1 MKKENKEN
9 KSLRSE
15 NCVDKKEDYSNTTI
29 VNKSEDYN
37 NILDADKKEE
47 YNGKC
52 CVNEKKII
60 IYLIVLALVLIFYS
74 LFFIH
79 YINFRGTIK
88 DTQSVEINYPQNND
102 GNNIIDFDNS
112 QDNSI
117 TNNGQINNGQLN
129 NVVNGNMSNNIGNGQ
144 VNNTEENI
152 VNNKDRFKIMQG
164 TENWKDLK
172 TLDIFNNYYFNDHS
186 IIAPGVSGE
195 YSFTVENYRE
205 TNMKYNLNFIE
216 QNIYNINMVYKLKL
230 NGSYIAGDEQR
241 YVKYQELN
249 KEDLVINTNTSDVLT
264 IEWKWQDN
272 NNDTQIGKTEG
283 SNYKMSIKVDAFDLE
298 N

>member
-9 KSLRSE
+9 KALRNE
-15 NCVDKKEDYSNTTI
+15 NCVDKNADYSNTTSI
-29 VNKSEDYN
+29 NKSANYN
-37 NILDADKKEE
+37 NMSDTEKNEE
-47 YNGKC
+47 YNSKY

-102 GNNIIDFDNS
+102 GNNIIDFGNL
-112 QDNSI
+112 QDNNI
-117 TNNGQINNGQLN
+117 TNNNINN
-129 NVVNGNMSNNIGNGQ
+129 VINGNMSNNIGNGEI
-144 VNNTEENI
+144 NNKEENI

-205 TNMKYNLNFIE
+205 TKMKYNLNFIE
-216 QNIYNINMVYKLKL
+216 QNIYNINMVYRLKL